1 MTTTEIALTIIGIA
15 IASILSIVAT
25 VIAYRAGKKS
35 NELAT
40 QNTALATENTRLSN
54 GALEIQ
60 IRDMISQ
67 ARRFLASA
75 IQNSLLAKINP
86 EIANNAGMQELVGSL
101 LENAQEDFLYAYEE
115 ACMKYIDG
123 KVDKVRF
130 KKTYFK
136 EIQNVVERNESE
148 FGASSPYTAI
158 KKVYKE
164 WFDLEG

>member
-1 MTTTEIALTIIGIA
+1 MSTMEMVLTIIGIVA
-15 IASILSIVAT
+15 ASVLSIIAT
-25 VIAYRAGKKS
+25 INAYKAGKKS
-35 NELAT
+35 NELAS
-40 QNTALATENTRLSN
+40 QNTALAAENTRLSN

-86 EIANNAGMQELVGSL
+86 EISHNTGMQELVESL
-101 LENAQEDFLYAYEE
+101 LENAQEDFLNAYEE

-148 FGASSPYTAI
+148 FGPSSPYTAI